1 MGRDNNLAIG
11 AALVAASAIT
21 WSFGGAI
28 AREIETADPWII
40 VFWRAFWGGAFLIAF
55 MLWRDGPRGTIALF
69 RNMGWPG
76 IGVACCFATASTL
89 FIVALQVTTVANI
102 LLLQSGVPLVAAL
115 IAWLLFR
122 EAVALPTWI
131 AIAAVITGVVIM
143 VSDSLT
149 GRVSPLGSAL
159 SVVVALAF
167 AGATVITRRFAH
179 VRMAPACC
187 VATMISVAIS
197 AVLASGYAVSLKD
210 MGLLFT
216 FGALNLG
223 LGFVFF
229 TMGVRRVP
237 ASIGALIGTLETVLG
252 PLWVWLVHDEV
263 PSFRTLLG
271 GAIILGAL
279 VAHLLWQL
287 VKQGRPEAVTTKAV
301 GP

>member
-1 MGRDNNLAIG
+1 MGRDTNLVVG

-28 AREIETADPWII
+28 AREIETHDPWII
-40 VFWRAFWGGAFLIAF
+40 VFWRALWGGAFLMAF
-55 MLWRDGPRGTIALF
+55 MLWRDGSRGTIALF

-115 IAWLLFR
+115 IAWLIFR
-122 EAVALPTWI
+122 EKVGRATWI
-131 AIAAVITGVVIM
+131 AIAAVITGVIIM

-149 GRVSPLGSAL
+149 GAVSPLGSVL
-159 SVVVALAF
+159 SVIVALAF
-167 AGATVITRRFAH
+167 SGAVVITRRFAH

-187 VATMISVAIS
+187 LATMISTCVA
-197 AVLASGYAVSLKD
+197 ALLASGYAVTFKD

-229 TMGVRRVP
+229 TLGVRRVP

-252 PLWVWLVHDEV
+252 PLWVWLAHDEV

-271 GAIILGAL
+271 GAIILLAL

-287 VKQGRPEAVTTKAV
+287 IKRDEPEAVTSNAV